1 MNGWIKKGQHCP
13 QDNVSELSAQQPPD
27 SLGWGRSGCPLGW
40 KVGGAEPQ
48 VGVSEG
54 GCVHWLGSIMQT
66 NVGRWL
72 ELVTLTCTTH
82 GKNTSVLE
90 QVSMGET

>member
-1 MNGWIKKGQHCP
+1 M
-13 QDNVSELSAQQPPD
+13 
-27 SLGWGRSGCPLGW
+27 
-40 KVGGAEPQ
+40 VGGAESQ

-54 GCVHWLGSIMQT
+54 GCVHWLGRIMQT
-66 NVGRWL
+66 DVGRWL

-82 GKNTSVLE
+82 GKNISVLE